1 MSRNAYVGTQQRTF
15 QAAFIHEME
24 TNYGFLKSRRM
35 LNLLAEDVQR
45 LINEFYPVQEYL
57 RPGWVLFTG
66 TKADGHKARPGQQ
79 ACEFTSVTI
88 AWPLLTQ
95 EDLAQMATLSDTQ
108 ANRRTL
114 LCQRLTR
121 LIEYGLSHPRGPVLL
136 TLADLAALLGLT
148 PATVSNLLK
157 KTRQQSGKALP
168 TKGYFFDQ
176 GMRPTHKAE
185 IVALYEQGVDEVEI
199 ARLSHHDQSSVGRY
213 IRDYE
218 RVKELIKSQIPMAQI
233 PRLLDLQ
240 PSVVHAYVEL
250 LQLYRPFL
258 FSPTTMEDSLR

>member
-1 MSRNAYVGTQQRTF
+1 M
-15 QAAFIHEME
+15 
-24 TNYGFLKSRRM
+24 
-35 LNLLAEDVQR
+35 
-45 LINEFYPVQEYL
+45 
-57 RPGWVLFTG
+57 FTG
-66 TKADGHKARPGQQ
+66 TKADGHKAHPGQQ

-88 AWPLLTQ
+88 AWPLLTP
-95 EDLAQMATLSDTQ
+95 EDLVQMATQSDTQ

-114 LCQRLTR
+114 LCQRLIR
-121 LIEYGLSHPRGPVLL
+121 LIEHGLSHPRGPVLL
-136 TLADLAALLGLT
+136 TLADLASLLGST

-185 IVALYEQGVDEVEI
+185 ILALYEQGVDEVEI

-218 RVKELIKSQIPMAQI
+218 RVKELIKSQIPTAQI
-233 PRLLDLQ
+233 PRLLALQ

-258 FSPTTMEDSLR
+258 FSPSTLEDPLR